1 MDHLPEPLLFPR
13 PRRIDRLDPSH
24 RHVLPLVEAPN
35 PTLPAQGFALTVGDG
50 RAELRH
56 ADDAGLRYGRQT
68 VQQLLDADGSLP
80 TVSLSDHP
88 DFATRGFMLDVSRDR
103 VPTRETLARLVEVLA
118 ACRYNQLQLY
128 VEHAFAYRD
137 HAEVWA
143 DASPIDAAD
152 LTWLDGV
159 CASAGIELVANQNC
173 FGHLG
178 PWLALETY
186 RPRAECPDGY
196 EVAPGLRFPPTVL
209 APTDDNAEL
218 VLALVREQSAAL
230 RSTTVNVGCDETFE
244 LGLGVSRERVERDGR
259 AAVYLEH
266 LHRIVD
272 PLVAEGRTVQFWADI
287 VAHHPEHLDA
297 VPSEGTVALVWNYDG
312 PDAPTVEVPPFV
324 TGILD
329 TLGIDINA
337 DTRFAERLR
346 PFADA
351 GLTCWVAPGTSSWNS
366 IVGRL
371 ENARANLT
379 DAAVAGRAAGAAGY
393 LVTDWGDGGHH
404 QPLTVSLA
412 PIALGGALS
421 WGVDAHRD
429 LDVAA
434 VVDEV
439 LLGAP
444 GLGVGSILERIGG
457 VAERTGLVARN
468 SSPIFSALFPGSF
481 TVTGSGEPDREEVE
495 GVVATLEE
503 VLAELAALDPTPRF
517 GAELIEELAVA
528 VELARFGAESLAMR
542 AGADGP
548 VPSDRAEALD
558 RLIERYRRAWLT
570 TSRPGG
576 LDRSEAHLER
586 TRDALRSRP
595 GTA

>member
-1 MDHLPEPLLFPR
+1 AVVD
-13 PRRIDRLDPSH
+13 
-24 RHVLPLVEAPN
+24 
-35 PTLPAQGFALTVGDG
+35 
-50 RAELRH
+50 
-56 ADDAGLRYGRQT
+56 
-68 VQQLLDADGSLP
+68 
-80 TVSLSDHP
+80 
-88 DFATRGFMLDVSRDR
+88 
-103 VPTRETLARLVEVLA
+103 EVL
-118 ACRYNQLQLY
+118 
-128 VEHAFAYRD
+128 
-137 HAEVWA
+137 
-143 DASPIDAAD
+143 
-152 LTWLDGV
+152 
-159 CASAGIELVANQNC
+159 
-173 FGHLG
+173 LG
-178 PWLALETY
+178 
-186 RPRAECPDGY
+186 
-196 EVAPGLRFPPTVL
+196 APGLG
-209 APTDDNAEL
+209 
-218 VLALVREQSAAL
+218 
-230 RSTTVNVGCDETFE
+230 VG
-244 LGLGVSRERVERDGR
+244 
-259 AAVYLEH
+259 
-266 LHRIVD
+266 
-272 PLVAEGRTVQFWADI
+272 
-287 VAHHPEHLDA
+287 
-297 VPSEGTVALVWNYDG
+297 
-312 PDAPTVEVPPFV
+312 
-324 TGILD
+324 
-329 TLGIDINA
+329 
-337 DTRFAERLR
+337 
-346 PFADA
+346 
-351 GLTCWVAPGTSSWNS
+351 S

-429 LDVAA
+429 LDVGA

-528 VELARFGAESLAMR
+528 VELARFGAGSLAMR

-558 RLIERYRRAWLT
+558 GLIERYRRAWLT

-576 LDRSEAHLER
+576 LDRSAAHLER

-595 GTA
+595 GTP